1 MRFYTI
7 RSLVFLLLC
16 VCVQK
21 TAATVSDSSSNQR
34 QKHLDRLLSFFEIN
48 DGVPG
53 NPHAIRVS
61 PLDSSWMAWL
71 HRTGELPPDFDS
83 MPGYPTMPD
92 PLVIND
98 DGQSIPVRT
107 VQQWLDQRERMK
119 DQIQYWITGTCPPAP
134 DNLEAMV
141 LNETITN
148 GVTRQQIELSFGPQ
162 HKARLSVELYIPP
175 GNGPFPVFL
184 TQSNHLS
191 WAKLAVRRG
200 YIACLYAGNDRNDD
214 ADAWAELYYPDYD
227 FSLLMRRAWA
237 AHRTIDYLY
246 TLPIVDKSK
255 IGITGHS
262 RNGKQALM
270 AAAFDERITACIPSS
285 AGTGGEIPYRYAR
298 EKYTVETL
306 KVLTGRTT
314 SWFHPRLR
322 FFVGNEYKL
331 PVDQNFLMALVAPR
345 HLMLSSAFTEPYG
358 NPWGIEQMYHSVAKV
373 YEFMNAGD
381 HLALSLRL
389 GGHGTLPY
397 IIEEY
402 LDFFDYAF
410 GLNNMKP
417 RTDSFWH
424 FSFKEWLTLSGENID
439 PRDFPEKDL
448 DDLLVKANDSKIS
461 SVKEWE
467 NKKKTLYKSIQWSLG
482 NAPKGVDERSP
493 QSLSQYHDRQDYMDD
508 IVGRPGATE
517 SMGRKVIKGLG
528 DLQHG
533 FLYYPKHQK
542 TSKLPVLIWLHEYS
556 YSSGFQPTWPYTSAF
571 SIEKLVNQGFAV
583 FTFDFIGMGT
593 RIKEGKRFYQRY
605 PTWSKMG
612 KMVHDVQDAITLLQN
627 LDEID
632 PQKIVVAGY
641 ALGGTI
647 GLYAAALDSR
657 IHATAAF
664 GAFTPLRRA
673 THEKG
678 LLGLKEYSYLHGLQ
692 PRLGFFVG
700 CEKRLPYDFH
710 EILASIAPR
719 PLLLVSPKY
728 DQDICFADVNECV
741 SLVGQVF
748 ELYEKTEKLTFLA
761 PEYYNQFI
769 PERFQELCHWLNS
782 LDLVSATP

>member
-1 MRFYTI
+1 MRLYNL
-7 RSLVFLLLC
+7 SLFVLLLLSF
-16 VCVQK
+16 CVQN
-21 TAATVSDSSSNQR
+21 TMARVPDSSVSRR
-34 QKHLDRLLSFFEIN
+34 QKNLDRLLIFLKIKDSVS
-48 DGVPG
+48 D

-61 PLDSSWMAWL
+61 PLDSCWMDWL

-83 MPGYPTMPD
+83 MSAYPTMPD
-92 PLVIND
+92 PLIMND
-98 DGQSIPVRT
+98 EGQSTPVRT
-107 VQQWLDQRERMK
+107 VEQWLDQRERMK
-119 DQIQYWITGTCPPAP
+119 EQIQHWITGTFPPAP
-134 DNLEAMV
+134 DNLEIKV
-141 LNETITN
+141 LNETITD
-148 GVTRQQIELSFGPQ
+148 GITRQRTELFFGPQ
-162 HKARLSVELYIPP
+162 HKAHLSVELFIPP

-227 FSLLMRRAWA
+227 FSLLMRRAWG
-237 AHRTIDYLY
+237 AHRAIDYLY
-246 TLPIVDKSK
+246 TLPFVDKSK

-345 HLMLSSAFTEPYG
+345 HLMLSSAYTEPYG
-358 NPWGIEQMYHSVAKV
+358 NPWGIEQMYHSVAHV
-373 YEFMNAGD
+373 YEFMNAKD

-389 GGHGTLPY
+389 GGHGTLPH

-410 GLNNMKP
+410 GRNETKP
-417 RTDSFWH
+417 SIDVLWNY
-424 FSFKEWLTLSGENID
+424 SFKNWLAISGEVID

-448 DDLLVKANDSKIS
+448 DDLLFKANGVKIS
-461 SVKEWE
+461 SVEEWE
-467 NKKKTLYKSIQWSLG
+467 NKRKLSSQTIEWSLG
-482 NAPKGVDERSP
+482 NAPAGIDERSV
-493 QSLSQYHDRQDYMDD
+493 QSLSQLHDRQDYMDD
-508 IVGRPGATE
+508 IVGRPEETE
-517 SMGRKVIKGLG
+517 SMGRKVVRGIG
-528 DLQHG
+528 DLHHG
-533 FLYYPKHQK
+533 FLYYPKHPK
-542 TSKLPVLIWLHEYS
+542 TGKLPVLIWLHEYS

-571 SIEKLVNQGFAV
+571 SIENVVNRGFAV
-583 FTFDFIGMGT
+583 FSFDFIGMGT

-605 PTWSKMG
+605 PNWSKMG
-612 KMVHDVQDAITLLQN
+612 KMVHDVRDAITILQN
-627 LDEID
+627 LKELD

-641 ALGGTI
+641 GLGGTV
-647 GLYAAALDSR
+647 GLYAAALDTR

-664 GAFTPLRRA
+664 GAFTPMRRA
-673 THEKG
+673 TRDTG
-678 LLGLKEYSYLHGLQ
+678 LLGLEEYSHLHGLL
-692 PRLGFFVG
+692 PRLGFFMG
-700 CEKRLPYDFH
+700 CENRLPYDFH

-728 DQDICFADVNECV
+728 DQDICFADVSECV
-741 SLVGQVF
+741 SLVEEVF
-748 ELYEKTEKLTFLA
+748 ELYEKKKEFTFLA

-782 LDLVSATP
+782 LDLVSAMP